1 MNKKTKPKGKKG
13 IRVIFPIL
21 LVLMVLPYVL
31 PLSSS
36 APIQH
41 TPFENSSFEEIGG
54 FSFHRRLFKSKQFSP
69 KGKIMLVHG
78 LGGSTY
84 SFESSASLLAE
95 EGYHVLLVD
104 LPGFGYSDRKVG
116 YDHAQAN
123 RAKDLWRL
131 LNMVDKEFPEELA
144 KLPWHLGGHSMGGG
158 TVAAMAM
165 QQKAASLILIDGALF
180 NKDNVGAYLARIPFL
195 RRWFELTLEH
205 LWISEKR
212 VASVLG
218 SAYGTTP
225 NQEQVEGYYRPLLL
239 PGTARVLMD
248 FVGTSK
254 SEDPEKLK
262 ELELPIFA
270 LWGKRDTIL
279 PLDQLTKLQEIR
291 PDVDVHMI
299 EDAGHC
305 PMETHTKEVVDALLQ
320 WLSQH

>member
-1 MNKKTKPKGKKG
+1 MNRKIRPKGKKG
-13 IRVIFPIL
+13 IRVVLAFL
-21 LVLMVLPYVL
+21 LVLIVLPYVL

-36 APIQH
+36 RPIQN
-41 TPFENSSFEEIGG
+41 TPFDNSSFEEIGG
-54 FSFHRRLFKSKQFSP
+54 FSFHRRLFKSKQSTA

-84 SFESSASLLAE
+84 SFEASASLLAE

-123 RAKDLWRL
+123 RAKDLWQL
-131 LNMVDKEFPEELA
+131 LKIVDKELPEELA
-144 KLPWHLGGHSMGGG
+144 RLPWHLGGHSMGGG

-165 QQKAASLILIDGALF
+165 QKQAASLILIDGALF
-180 NKDNVGAYLARIPFL
+180 NMNRGGAYLTGIPFL
-195 RRWFELTLEH
+195 RKWFELALEH
-205 LWISEKR
+205 VWISEKR

-218 SAYGTTP
+218 FAYGTTP

-239 PGTARVLMD
+239 PGTARALMD
-248 FVGTSK
+248 FVRTSK

-262 ELELPIFA
+262 ELDLSIFA
-270 LWGKRDTIL
+270 LWGRRDRIL
-279 PLDQLTKLQEIR
+279 PLDELKKLQEIR

-299 EDAGHC
+299 EDTAHC

-320 WLSQH
+320 WLSRH